1 MSAKTLLTALL
12 LVPTVVGAQ
21 YKWTDADGRVVYG
34 DNPPRDAR
42 NIQRI
47 DARAAGGEADA
58 LAALPFELRRTAR
71 DFPVTLYT
79 TRDCPPCE
87 AARALLAA
95 RGIPYAE
102 RTVTTAPDI
111 EALEKLGHGKRLPVL
126 TVGRQ
131 TQREFEAGAWNAL
144 LDAAGYPRAS
154 QLPRTWQQPAPQ
166 PLAPRPVPAVTEAA
180 AEKPN

>member
-1 MSAKTLLTALL
+1 MRSRTVLIALSL
-12 LVPTVVGAQ
+12 APAFACAQ
-21 YKWTDADGRVVYG
+21 YKWIDADGRVAYG

-42 NIQRI
+42 NVQRV
-47 DARAAGGEADA
+47 DARGASGEADA

-79 TRDCPPCE
+79 TRDCAPCE

-102 RTVTTAPDI
+102 RTVTTPHDL

-131 TQREFEAGAWNAL
+131 VQREFEAGAWNAL

-166 PLAPRPVPAVTEAA
+166 PLAPRSEPAA
-180 AEKPN
+180 AGETAAQAN